1 MKKYSRFNM
10 TFLAV
15 TLPCLVTVG
24 LFNLTIDPYGVI
36 DSPEIPRLNK
46 LRTQKFHNV
55 RLFKA
60 IDVTRVEPKT
70 LLLGSSRT
78 DLGLDPE
85 HPALENEQPAYNLG
99 LVGPNLY
106 EVKRYFEHA
115 LANQPEL
122 KTVVIGIDLFM
133 FNEYKINEVDFSED
147 RLEKESLTAQE
158 LLNVTL
164 STSAIESSAITIQ
177 SSMDSDAYYLYRP
190 DGMRY
195 VYGNEPNEPIP
206 KKFRGSI
213 KGLRQ
218 SEGYYKK
225 YQLSEKFLGNLQEI
239 VDICK
244 RQNIELQIFIS
255 PSHASQWENLRV
267 AELWPVFEEWK
278 RRLVKI
284 TPVWDFSGY
293 NSITTETISK
303 DMKNYWDSSHYR
315 KEVGDLVLNRIFDYQ
330 EDKVPAD
337 FGILLTQENI
347 ESHLAEINAQQE
359 VWASNNPD
367 VVKLVESLQP

>member
-1 MKKYSRFNM
+1 MKKHRRFNM
-10 TFLAV
+10 TFMAV
-15 TLPCLVTVG
+15 TLPSLVTVG
-24 LFNLTIDPYGVI
+24 LFNLAIDPYGVI
-36 DSPEIPRLNK
+36 DSPEISGLNE

-78 DLGLDPE
+78 DLGLDPA
-85 HPALENEQPAYNLG
+85 HPALTNKQPAYNLG
-99 LVGPNLY
+99 LVGPNIY
-106 EVKRYFEHA
+106 EVKRYFEHS

-122 KTVVIGIDLFM
+122 KTVVLGIDLFM

-147 RLEKESLTAQE
+147 RLEKENLTAQE

-164 STSAIESSAITIQ
+164 STSAIQSSAKTIK
-177 SSMDSDAYYLYRP
+177 SSIDSDAYYLYRP

-206 KKFRGSI
+206 KKFKGSI
-213 KGLRQ
+213 GGLRKG
-218 SEGYYKK
+218 EGYYKK
-225 YQLSEKFLGNLQEI
+225 YQLSEEFLVNLQEI

-244 RQNIELQIFIS
+244 QQNIELKVFIS
-255 PSHASQWENLRV
+255 PSHASQWENLRA
-267 AELWPVFEEWK
+267 AELWSVFEEWK
-278 RRLVKI
+278 RQLVKI

-293 NSITTETISK
+293 NTITTEAISK
-303 DMKNYWDSSHYR
+303 DMENYWDSSHYR

-330 EDKVPAD
+330 KDKVPTD
-337 FGILLTQENI
+337 FGVLLTQENI
-347 ESHLAEINAQQE
+347 ESNLAKINTQREI
-359 VWASNNPD
+359 WSNNNSD
-367 VVKLVESLQP
+367 VVEFVESLQP